1 MPVRQRVAHRDY
13 RKDAKSQLRSL
24 DKSMYAADK
33 ASARDATAVS
43 RNELWSVTEM
53 GPRPFVF
60 IAGRKR
66 NGTRPGHFQRD
77 SSSVAR
83 WVLKSLEG
91 MNLIEND
98 PNGYAWAWHE
108 KHVYFIYHIRLFLR
122 SGRKITSQ
130 GQRDLDRIANQVAE
144 QK

>member
-1 MPVRQRVAHRDY
+1 M
-13 RKDAKSQLRSL
+13 S
-24 DKSMYAADK
+24 
-33 ASARDATAVS
+33 
-43 RNELWSVTEM
+43 EM

-66 NGTRPGHFQRD
+66 NGTRPGHFQRG

-91 MNLIEND
+91 MNLIEKD
-98 PNGYAWAWHE
+98 PNGYAWAWH
-108 KHVYFIYHIRLFLR
+108 KKIYFYLSYAFVSAR